1 MYKILIVDDE
11 AVVREGIRDN
21 IDWNSHGYTLVGDC
35 ENGLEAMEAV
45 DRFVP
50 DVVLTDIC
58 MPFMDG
64 MELSKYISE
73 KYPHTRIV
81 ILTGFE
87 EFEYA
92 HQAVKLKA
100 TDFILKPIT
109 SGELRKVLSKIKAG
123 LDEEKA
129 EKEDIS
135 RLKTQLRESLP
146 LLKDRFLN
154 NFVCGNLSRREVD
167 ERFQY
172 FNLKLSGN
180 AFVSMIVE
188 IDDYKALAQSEADFD
203 GQLFSFAVF
212 NISEEIAAS
221 EENSIVFQ
229 NRNDRTVIVLSAEG
243 REELYEKAIKTAE
256 DIKQAI
262 ERFLGFTVTIGI
274 GSPVSQAGDIALSY
288 EKSLS
293 ALDYRFLLGRNQ
305 VININDME
313 RSSGNVIY
321 NRNLEKRLLSEIKSG
336 SGANIAEI
344 LGQIVNYLEESYV
357 SMHKCH
363 VYMQQLAVSLMNL
376 LDELDISDKDI
387 FKNETNPFAEI
398 NALKTLSDMKL
409 WFHKTCRDICS
420 AVALK
425 RNDFCEDIVI
435 KAKEYIYGNYNNE
448 DISLNSICKHL
459 LISTS
464 YFSMIFK
471 NATGETFVE
480 FLSRVRIE
488 KAMELL
494 RNTAMKTYEVAEKI
508 GYSDPHYFS
517 MVFKRLSGATPT
529 EYRGTVKGEG

>member
-21 IDWNSHGYTLVGDC
+21 IDWDRHGYTLVGDC

-100 TDFILKPIT
+100 WDFILKPIT
-109 SGELRKVLSKIKAG
+109 SEELRKVLDKIKAG

-129 EKEDIS
+129 EKDDIS

-146 LLKDRFLN
+146 LLKERFLN
-154 NFVCGNLSRREVD
+154 NFVCGNLNKSELK

-172 FNLKLSGN
+172 FNLKLSGA
-180 AFVSMIVE
+180 AFVSMIAE
-188 IDDYKALAQSEADFD
+188 IDDYKALARSEADID

-212 NISEEIAAS
+212 NISEEIAGA
-221 EENSIVFQ
+221 EGNSIVFQ
-229 NRNDRTVIVLSAEG
+229 NRNDRTVIILSADNMDD
-243 REELYEKAIKTAE
+243 LSEKALKTAE

-262 ERFLGFTVTIGI
+262 ERFMGFTVTIGI
-274 GSPVSQAGDIALSY
+274 GAVVSHIEEIALSY

-305 VININDME
+305 VINVNDME

-321 NRNLEKRLLSEIKSG
+321 NRNLEKRLISEIKSG

-344 LGQIVNYLEESYV
+344 LEKIINYLEESYV

-363 VYMQQLAVSLMNL
+363 VYMQQLVVSLLNL
-376 LDELDISDKDI
+376 LDELDISDEDI
-387 FKNETNPFAEI
+387 FKNETSPFTEI
-398 NALKTLSDMKL
+398 NMLKTLNDMKN
-409 WFHKTCRDICS
+409 WFHKICKDICA

-435 KAKEYIYGNYNNE
+435 KAKEYIYSSYNNE

-464 YFSMIFK
+464 YFSLIFK
-471 NATGETFVE
+471 NATGETFIE
-480 FLSRVRIE
+480 FLSKVRIE

-494 RNTAMKTYEVAEKI
+494 KGTTLKTYEVAEKI

-517 MVFKRLSGATPT
+517 MVFKRLSGVTPT
-529 EYRGTVKGEG
+529 EYRVTVKGDG